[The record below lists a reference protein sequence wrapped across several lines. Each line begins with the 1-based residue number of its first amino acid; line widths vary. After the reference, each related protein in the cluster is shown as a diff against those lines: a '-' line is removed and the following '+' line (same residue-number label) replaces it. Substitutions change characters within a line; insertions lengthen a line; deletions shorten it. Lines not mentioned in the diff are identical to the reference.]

1 MTFLGTYLLFKVIT
15 LLVDY
20 WIYTRV
26 TSFQLIFFFLRN
38 GSILENDGDDD
49 MEDEIFGNP
58 AKVSRFSL
66 VYSDVISSKEMG
78 NSFHVFVWIFD
89 KYYAGCLWQANN

>member
-78 NSFHVFVWIFD
+78 NSFHVFV
-89 KYYAGCLWQANN
+89 